1 MDKEFEE
8 THGTGFLS
16 KVLFGWYLSDADLT
30 DAKLRSHMEYIQI
43 RSSEMI
49 RKNRKLLV
57 FGLVW
62 FAILSLF
69 AFGLYL
75 PYLKAHGLVHPV
87 HIAPDRFPR
96 VGYQSVQFITSDGLT
111 LKGWYIAPPR
121 NGGLVI
127 FVHGL
132 NGNRTELIDEVD
144 FVTAAGYGALLFDLR
159 NHGESEG
166 EITTLGLEEVLDV
179 EAAVGFVRQTA
190 GVDTPV
196 ALFGHSMGGAT
207 VLLAAVK
214 IPEIRAVIAESAY
227 TNVEDN
233 ISEGVRGLT
242 GLPAFPFAP
251 LIVFFGEREAGVD
264 IRSVRPLDMVG
275 QINPIPLLFI
285 HGELDGL
292 ILPQN
297 SRKLYE
303 AAREPKEL
311 YIPIFRPLSNR
322 VWW

>member
-1 MDKEFEE
+1 
-8 THGTGFLS
+8 
-16 KVLFGWYLSDADLT
+16 
-30 DAKLRSHMEYIQI
+30 MEKIQK

-49 RKNRKLLV
+49 LKNRKLLV
-57 FGLVW
+57 FGMVW

-75 PYLKAHGLVHPV
+75 PYLKAYGLVHPARIV
-87 HIAPDRFPR
+87 PDHFPR
-96 VGYQSVQFITSDGLT
+96 AAYQNVQFITSDGLT
-111 LKGWYIAPPR
+111 LKGWYIPAPR
-121 NGGLVI
+121 NRGLVI

-132 NGNRTELIDEVD
+132 NANRTELIDEAD

-159 NHGESEG
+159 NQGESDG
-166 EITTLGLEEVLDV
+166 NVTTLWLEEVLDV

-190 GVDTPV
+190 GAATPV

-227 TNVEDN
+227 TSVEDN
-233 ISEGVRGLT
+233 ITEGVRGLT
-242 GLPAFPFAP
+242 GLPPFPFAP
-251 LIVFFGEREAGVD
+251 IIVFFGEREAGVD
-264 IRSVRPLDMVG
+264 IRSVRPLDVVG
-275 QINPIPLLFI
+275 QINPRPVLFI

-311 YIPIFRPLSNR
+311 YIVQNAGHGSFLEAAPEEYPRRILAFLEKYIE
-322 VWW
+322 

>member
-1 MDKEFEE
+1 MK
-8 THGTGFLS
+8 
-16 KVLFGWYLSDADLT
+16 
-30 DAKLRSHMEYIQI
+30 
-43 RSSEMI
+43 

-75 PYLKAHGLVHPV
+75 PYLKAYGLVHPTR
-87 HIAPDRFPR
+87 IAPDRFPHA
-96 VGYQSVQFITSDGLT
+96 GYQSVQFITPDGLT
-111 LKGWYIAPPR
+111 LKGWYIAPPS

-132 NGNRTELIDEVD
+132 NGNRSELIDEVD

-166 EITTLGLEEVLDV
+166 DVTTLGLEEVLDV

-190 GVDTPV
+190 GADIPV

-207 VLLAAVK
+207 VLLATER

-227 TNVEDN
+227 TSVEDN

-242 GLPAFPFAP
+242 GLPPFPFAP

-264 IRSVRPLDMVG
+264 IRSVRPLDVVG
-275 QINPIPLLFI
+275 QSNPIPLLFI

-303 AAREPKEL
+303 AAGEPKEL
-311 YIPIFRPLSNR
+311 YIVQSAGHGGFLEAAPEEYPRRILAFLEKYMF
-322 VWW
+322 